1 MRDNKKEIDPLFDE
15 ILPRDDG
22 GTKEKITKAFPS
34 NEHGFPDHP
43 LPKKLRAK
51 SKGPSIT

>member
-1 MRDNKKEIDPLFDE
+1 MRDNNKEIDPLFDE
-15 ILPRDDG
+15 ILPWDDI
-22 GTKEKITKAFPS
+22 GTKEKITRAFPS